1 MPSQTL
7 PLGSFNHG
15 FLSGLVKQH
24 VVDIV
29 VDNIGFIVWKVWA
42 GYMTRW
48 AFRFFIC
55 NIGTIILILNRIVRM
70 IK

>member
-7 PLGSFNHG
+7 PHGSFNHE

-24 VVDIV
+24 VVNIV
-29 VDNIGFIVWKVWA
+29 VENIGFIVWEVWA
-42 GYMTRW
+42 GYMT
-48 AFRFFIC
+48 FRFFIY
-55 NIGTIILILNRIVRM
+55 NIGTIILILNRSVRM